1 VSSST
6 ADDLQVHP
14 SGSTRFG
21 GEQAARRSERIKL
34 RRGMTYLGMTLLLPG
49 SAQLAAGHQRVGRL
63 ALRAWVVLWGLVAL
77 TVVLGL
83 LWRDAAIELLT
94 YGPTLRVVQVVL
106 VLLGVGWGLLLVDAW
121 RISRPPELARQ
132 HRLGFA
138 LLNAAVVAA
147 VVGGMVAS
155 ASLVSSQ
162 RDLMATVFAGGG
174 NATASNGRYN
184 ILLLGADAGKGRVGL
199 RPDSLT
205 VASVDAATGRTV
217 LFSLP
222 RNLEDVPF
230 PDYSPLHQRFPQG
243 YSCRDHSC
251 MLNAVY
257 TYGHEHPDLYP
268 GVKDPGAQATAEA
281 VEGATG
287 LKINYYVLVDLKGF
301 EALVDA
307 VGGIRMDISKRVPI
321 GGGPKHPIYGYVEAG
336 QNVHLDGYHAL
347 WFARSRSGDSDY
359 ARIVRQKCVM
369 SAMLNQLDPLTVLTK
384 FNRIAAAGKE
394 IMETNIPTAD
404 LNTLMGLALEAK
416 ELPLSSLA
424 FVPPLIRPGDPD
436 FEVVRSKVQSK
447 IDAAEAADAKALAKA
462 RGRSYTPTAAPTSAP
477 PQAGSSPSSSSSTSS
492 SSSSK
497 AAAKASRSAEAEAE
511 AKASASAAAGEET
524 DDLDQ
529 VCSAR

>member
-1 VSSST
+1 
-6 ADDLQVHP
+6 
-14 SGSTRFG
+14 
-21 GEQAARRSERIKL
+21 
-34 RRGMTYLGMTLLLPG
+34 M
-49 SAQLAAGHQRVGRL
+49 
-63 ALRAWVVLWGLVAL
+63 
-77 TVVLGL
+77 
-83 LWRDAAIELLT
+83 
-94 YGPTLRVVQVVL
+94 
-106 VLLGVGWGLLLVDAW
+106 
-121 RISRPPELARQ
+121 
-132 HRLGFA
+132 
-138 LLNAAVVAA
+138 
-147 VVGGMVAS
+147 
-155 ASLVSSQ
+155 
-162 RDLMATVFAGGG
+162 
-174 NATASNGRYN
+174 
-184 ILLLGADAGKGRVGL
+184 
-199 RPDSLT
+199 T
-205 VASVDAATGRTV
+205 VASVDAETGRTV

-222 RNLEDVPF
+222 RNMEDVPF
-230 PDYSPLHQRFPQG
+230 PASSPLHKKFPKG
-243 YSCRDHSC
+243 YGCKDHSC

-257 TYGHEHPDLYP
+257 TYATTHKNLYP
-268 GVKDPGAQATAEA
+268 GVKDPGAKATAEA
-281 VEGATG
+281 IEGATG

-301 EALVDA
+301 KALVDA
-307 VGGIRMDISKRVPI
+307 VGGINMDIAKRLPI
-321 GGGPKHPIYGYVEAG
+321 GGGPSHPIYGYVPAG
-336 QNVHLDGYHAL
+336 KNVHLDGHNAL
-347 WFARSRSGDSDY
+347 WFARSRSSDSDY
-359 ARIVRQKCVM
+359 ARIARQKCVM

-477 PQAGSSPSSSSSTSS
+477 PRSGSSPSSSSST

-511 AKASASAAAGEET
+511 AKASASAAAGQET